1 LQVSGQRTFYTA
13 YMRFVTFQYGGKTS
27 PGLLAPDQTV
37 IDLTAAGFPTLLDL
51 IEAGDDGRGK
61 AAAFA
66 AGATAGDKRPL
77 NTVKLLAPIP
87 RPNKLICVGLNYRDH
102 AAETGATIPDVPTIF
117 NKFATAVI
125 GPGANIVLPKVS
137 KSPDYEAEFAFV
149 VGRGG
154 RHIAAADWQDHVWGY
169 TIINDV
175 SARDYQRAT
184 TQWLMG
190 KTFDTFAPMGPW
202 IITADEI
209 ADPHNLNIQL
219 EINGEML
226 QNSNTRE
233 LIFKIPELIA
243 FLSSVFT
250 LEPGDIVST
259 GTPSGVGVARKPP
272 RFLRAG
278 EEVTV
283 RVEGIGE
290 LKNPVVAEG

>member
-1 LQVSGQRTFYTA
+1 
-13 YMRFVTFQYGGKTS
+13 MRFVTFQSGGKVG
-27 PGLLAPDQTV
+27 PGLLAANDTV
-37 IDLTAAGFPTLLDL
+37 IDLAAAGFPTLLNL
-51 IEAGDDGRGK
+51 IEGGDEARGK
-61 AAAFA
+61 AADFA
-66 AGATAGDKRPL
+66 AGARPENIL
-77 NTVKLLAPIP
+77 PLSSVKLLAPIP

-125 GPGANIVLPKVS
+125 GPGADIVLPKVS
-137 KSPDYEAEFAFV
+137 KSPDYEAEFAFI

-154 RHIAAADWQDHVWGY
+154 RHIAAADWRDHIWGY

-202 IITADEI
+202 IVSADEI
-209 ADPHNLNIQL
+209 ADPHALSVQL
-219 EINGEML
+219 EIDGELMQNG
-226 QNSNTRE
+226 NTRE
-233 LIFKIPELIA
+233 LIFKIPELVE

-259 GTPSGVGVARKPP
+259 GTPAGVGVARKPQ
-272 RFLRAG
+272 RFLKPH
-278 EEVTV
+278 ETVTV
-283 RVEGIGE
+283 RIEGIGE
-290 LKNPVVAEG
+290 LANPTVAEV

>member
-1 LQVSGQRTFYTA
+1 
-13 YMRFVTFQYGGKTS
+13 MRFVTFESGGTS
-27 PGLLAPDQTV
+27 RPGLLTTNDMV
-37 IDLTAAGFPTLLDL
+37 VDLSIAGFSSMLEL
-51 IEAGDDGRGK
+51 IEAGAAGRAQAEG
-61 AAAFA
+61 FA
-66 AGATAGDKRPL
+66 ASAASENKYAL
-77 NTVKLLAPIP
+77 KSVKLLAPIP
-87 RPNKLICVGLNYRDH
+87 RPRKLICVGLNYRDH
-102 AAETGATIPDVPTIF
+102 AAETGSQIPDVPTIF

-125 GPGANIVLPKVS
+125 GPGDDIVLPKVS

-149 VGRGG
+149 VGLGG
-154 RHIAAADWQDHVWGY
+154 RHIAADDWQKHMFGY
-169 TIINDV
+169 TMINDV

-202 IITADEI
+202 IVTADEI
-209 ADPHNLNIQL
+209 ADPHSLDIQL
-219 EINGEML
+219 EIDGEIL

-259 GTPSGVGVARKPP
+259 GTPAGVGVARNPQ
-272 RFLRAG
+272 RFLRPG

-283 RVEGIGE
+283 RIPGIGE
-290 LKNPVVAEG
+290 LVNPVVAEG

>member
-1 LQVSGQRTFYTA
+1 
-13 YMRFVTFQYGGKTS
+13 MRFVTFESGGNS
-27 PGLLAPDQTV
+27 RPGLVTAGNLV
-37 IDLTAAGFPTLLDL
+37 IDLLGAGFSSILEL
-51 IEAGDDGRGK
+51 IEAGPAGLTK
-61 AAAFA
+61 VQALAAI
-66 AGATAGDKRPL
+66 AGSENTHPL
-77 NTVKLLAPIP
+77 TSVKLRAPIP
-87 RPNKLICVGLNYRDH
+87 HPRKLICVGLNYRDH
-102 AAETGATIPDVPTIF
+102 ALETNSPIPDVPTIF

-125 GPGANIVLPKVS
+125 GPGDDIVLPRVS

-149 VGRGG
+149 IGLGG
-154 RHIAAADWQDHVWGY
+154 RHIAAEDWRKHMFGY
-169 TIINDV
+169 TLINDV

-202 IITADEI
+202 IVTADEI
-209 ADPHNLNIQL
+209 ADPHSLDIQL
-219 EINGEML
+219 EIDGEIL

-259 GTPSGVGVARKPP
+259 GTPAGVGVARNPQ
-272 RFLRAG
+272 RFLRPG

-283 RVEGIGE
+283 RIPGIGE
-290 LKNPVVAEG
+290 LVNPVVAEG